1 MKIGKQAKSV
11 MRNDVCRNLF
21 PLGRKIEQRSIRDDI
36 PSQLF
41 EIEIDIPSQLK

>member
-1 MKIGKQAKSV
+1 MFAEIS
-11 MRNDVCRNLF
+11 F
-21 PLGRKIEQRSIRDDI
+21 PVGRKIEQRSIRDDI